1 MIYMAKESGSFPD
14 INGKIF
20 TDEENIIE
28 ILYKPCLKIAKEY
41 VRGVGY
47 FRSNV
52 WNLMDEEL
60 LDFILRD
67 KNNKMTL
74 LTSIA
79 VQPDDYDAV
88 SNGKKMSYD
97 VAINA
102 LREMMDDENLR
113 DVTKMLT
120 AMIGTKQLEIYV
132 VIREGTGI
140 YHNKTGFFKSKDDI
154 LVFEGSGNET
164 KPALSPDYNESNAD
178 NFTIYKKSTT
188 SNDHWKN
195 DQEKTIQRLYR
206 EMKIGHVKN
215 TKGTYSTKIEN
226 IEKDAF
232 PEMNDEDWELK
243 SHRQRAAKR
252 SKEKMKRVIERLKQK
267 KKQEKKQKIFIED
280 VEITSK
286 KTVQQMIKD
295 REHQENALKKWEKN
309 NFKGI
314 LKHATGS
321 GKTIT
326 ALAAIDNHLKQD
338 KPVILVVPDSPLMPM
353 WEDEIIQHLGGDV
366 EIVKFG
372 KNQHNYLDELILDT
386 LEIDGLN
393 RGIILLFLLK
403 TFAENKQ
410 FNNNIL
416 GALDD
421 NNLEN
426 VLFVADECHALG
438 IPTMFDKYENLKF
451 GKSLGLSATPE
462 RGDHD
467 GDKFISNIL
476 GDVIDV
482 FDLKQASEAG
492 YLTNYNYYLEKV
504 TLNDKEMKKY
514 EKLRKLIGIQIQNKK
529 KGISDDLNAIYRARN
544 VIKQA
549 IEKEDIAI
557 EILKNNYKKGQYWIV
572 YCSPGEMTQRLRRRI
587 KEELG
592 ITTWQYTSD
601 NVRDREYEMK
611 EFNRRGGIMLGIKCL
626 DQGVN
631 IPSLTHGII
640 LASSTQ
646 EREFIQRR
654 GRLLR
659 KAPGKHMAHI
669 WDIVVVPQKNTSD
682 STIWSV
688 IGNEIDRIKK
698 FGLNAK
704 NSIHIKH
711 FIDRLLAEYPRRTE
725 E

>member
-97 VAINA
+97 VAINT

-252 SKEKMKRVIERLKQK
+252 SKEKMKRVIERLKQ
-267 KKQEKKQKIFIED
+267 EKKQKIFIED

-326 ALAAIDNHLKQD
+326 ALAAIDNHLKED

-353 WEDEIIQHLGGDV
+353 WEDEIIQNLGKGV

-372 KNQHNYLDELILDT
+372 NDEQSNLDYIILDEL
-386 LEIDGLN
+386 ENDGINEGL
-393 RGIILLFLLK
+393 ILLFLRK
-403 TFAENKQ
+403 TFVSNKTIINNIIGAIENK
-410 FNNNIL
+410 NL
-416 GALDD
+416 G
-421 NNLEN
+421 N
-426 VLFVADECHALG
+426 VLFVCDECHSLG
-438 IPTMFDKYENLKF
+438 TEAMEIYSKIEF
-451 GKSLGLSATPE
+451 GKNLGLSATPE
-462 RGDHD
+462 RGDE
-467 GDKFISNIL
+467 GDKIITKIL
-476 GDVIDV
+476 GNVIDE
-482 FDLKQASEAG
+482 FSLKDAMDNG
-492 YLTNYNYYLEKV
+492 YLTPYEYNLESV
-504 TLNDKEMKKY
+504 TLTSNEMKKY
-514 EKLRKLIGIQIQNKK
+514 EKFRKMIGMQISKK
-529 KGISDDLNAIYRARN
+529 NKGISDDLSAIYRARN

-549 IEKEDIAI
+549 IGKEDKAI
-557 EILKNNYKKGQYWIV
+557 EILKENYQKGQFWIV
-572 YCSPGEMTQRLRRRI
+572 YASPGEMLRRIRI
-587 KEELG
+587 RIREELG
-592 ITTWQYTSD
+592 IDAWEYTSK
-601 NVRDREYEMK
+601 NKRERDYEMRNF
-611 EFNRRGGIMLGIKCL
+611 ERDGGIMLGIKCL

-640 LASSTQ
+640 LASTTK

-659 KAPGKHMAHI
+659 GAPGKDKAHI
-669 WDIVVVPQKNTSD
+669 WDIVTLPTNNSND
-682 STIWSV
+682 STTWSI
-688 IGNEIDRIKK
+688 IGNEIERIEK
-698 FGLNAK
+698 FGKTSLNSNK
-704 NSIHIKH
+704 VEYFIQKIK
-711 FIDRLLAEYPRRTE
+711 LEYKTGE
-725 E
+725 